1 MNYLAHLHIADHCGS
16 DLVGNLLGDFVKGN
30 PDDLFP
36 SEVVKGIKLHRW
48 VDSNTDSHPIVLSL
62 KRFFPENLKRF
73 APIAFDM
80 FWDHALATRWDE
92 YHHLSLTQF
101 INQSEY
107 ECSQCELILPEKYE
121 RVTKAMWEGE
131 WLFSYQNF
139 DNIAYALERMS
150 MRRPKLSPLA
160 QCSEIMEQE
169 YDTFMAAFSQF
180 YPDLLMKAKY
190 SQT

>member
-80 FWDHALATRWDE
+80 FWDHALATHWDE

-169 YDTFMAAFSQF
+169 YDTFIAAFSQF